1 MNDRVIALAAL
12 AQALRLV
19 QQLASVGQTEQ
30 APAGVLIDSLFRF
43 DAETAE
49 AVYDGVS
56 GLDRGLRELLA
67 LLGQGHRDAAVARM
81 GANVL
86 ALEPVFVRHPSAGER
101 VQEVLRDIDRQ
112 RQHLGAMHPTVLLR
126 LGELYSEQVSPLG
139 NRVLVQGNPV
149 YLGQPQVV
157 AEVRALLLCALRAA
171 VLWRQSG
178 GSRLDFL
185 FRRSSMVDAARAML
199 APLD

>member
-19 QQLASVGQTEQ
+19 QQLASIGQTEQ
-30 APAGVLIDSLFRF
+30 RPAAVLYDSLFRF
-43 DAETAE
+43 DAEDAE
-49 AVYDGVS
+49 TIYDGVG
-56 GLDRGLRELLA
+56 GLDQGLRELLG
-67 LLGQGHRDAAVARM
+67 LLGQGPRDNGVARM
-81 GANVL
+81 AVSVL
-86 ALEPVFVRHPSAGER
+86 SLERAFMRHPTAGER
-101 VQEVLRDIDRQ
+101 VQSVLRDIDRQ
-112 RQHLGAMHPTVLLR
+112 RQHLGAQHPTVMLR
-126 LGELYSEQVSPLG
+126 LGELYVEQISPLG

-185 FRRSSMVDAARAML
+185 LQRGRMAETARELL

>member
-12 AQALRLV
+12 AQSLRLV
-19 QQLASVGQTEQ
+19 QQLASIGQTEQ
-30 APAGVLIDSLFRF
+30 RPTAVLLDSLFRF
-43 DAETAE
+43 DAEDAE
-49 AVYDGVS
+49 SVYGGVA

-67 LLGQGHRDAAVARM
+67 LLGQGPRDPVVARM

-86 ALEPVFVRHPSAGER
+86 GLERLFVRHPVAGER

-112 RQHLGAMHPTVLLR
+112 RQHLGAMHPTILLR
-126 LGELYSEQVSPLG
+126 LGELYAEQISPLG

-149 YLGQPQVV
+149 YLAQPQVM

-171 VLWRQSG
+171 VLWRHSG

-185 FRRSSMVDAARAML
+185 LRRAAMVESARALL

>member
-19 QQLASVGQTEQ
+19 QQLASLGQTEQ
-30 APAGVLIDSLFRF
+30 RPATVLYDSLFRF
-43 DAETAE
+43 EAEDAEAI
-49 AVYDGVS
+49 YDGVA
-56 GLDRGLRELLA
+56 GLDQGLRELLG
-67 LLGQGHRDAAVARM
+67 LLGQGPRDKGIARM
-81 GANVL
+81 AVSVL
-86 ALEPVFVRHPSAGER
+86 GLERAFMHHPSAGER
-101 VQEVLRDIDRQ
+101 VQSVLRDIDRQ
-112 RQHLGAMHPTVLLR
+112 RQHLGAHHPTVTLR
-126 LGELYSEQVSPLG
+126 LGELYVEQISPLG

-185 FRRSSMVDAARAML
+185 LRRGRMAETARELL